1 MKLPRETYQITERP
15 ADPPP
20 MRPARDEGRRSGV
33 AGRTPEEIARAF
45 HDAYEALAPHFSYE
59 TRPENAKPWNEI
71 PERNRDLMI
80 ATVRAVLFEPIGAY
94 PGPSREPSP
103 RDEGREEEPMPADAR
118 RALKTLLDRPAEPYY
133 CLTGG
138 VFAVARR
145 CESMVFVT
153 WASTFSE
160 RMYANEDDARAALSP
175 ALGTAPLI
183 VDGVPVSREEA
194 AAATQ
199 VYEQG
204 DDGIEPAERRYRKAL
219 ASLGT
224 EGR

>member
-1 MKLPRETYQITERP
+1 MTERAAETGTDEGVSEEQLMRHTMNDQP
-15 ADPPP
+15 QRLPNGQWRCERGSGYGGAEWCS
-20 MRPARDEGRRSGV
+20 RPAAWVIEGLSPASRGAILCAEHYTDRVPSSV
-33 AGRTPEEIARAF
+33 RYVPL
-45 HDAYEALAPHFSYE
+45 DNPAP
-59 TRPENAKPWNEI
+59 
-71 PERNRDLMI
+71 
-80 ATVRAVLFEPIGAY
+80 
-94 PGPSREPSP
+94 PSAPSP
-103 RDEGREEEPMPADAR
+103 RDERSALADASMPADAR